1 MYTYAFLPRSEVP
14 PELPEGILGSL
25 SLVNGA
31 YLSAV
36 VELEIQAEQLQSS
49 DEQLMQAVLAHDRV
63 IRELFRRTVVLP
75 LRFGTYFVSRK
86 GLLEHLEARSSE
98 YLQKLANL
106 QGKAEYVLKLTPVEQ
121 SQPSIEADL
130 KGKDYFLAKKQRY
143 QSQAEQQQQQQNELE
158 QLMQAIAEHY
168 PGSVRSEPKDGVE
181 RIYLLASFLSTF
193 TPHHRLPSWQSQCP
207 HWQLTL
213 GEALPP
219 YHFV

>member
-1 MYTYAFLPRSEVP
+1 MYTYAFLPRSEAP

-25 SLVNGA
+25 ALVNGA

-36 VELEIQAEQLQSS
+36 VELELRAEQLQSS

-63 IRELFRRTVVLP
+63 IRELFRQTVVLP
-75 LRFGTYFVSRK
+75 LRFGTYFVSRE

-106 QGKAEYVLKLTPVEQ
+106 QGKAEYVLKLTPVER

-158 QLMQAIAEHY
+158 QLMRAIAEHY

-181 RIYLLASFLSTF
+181 RVYLLASFLSTF
-193 TPHHRLPSWQSQCP
+193 TPHHKLPNWQSQCP
-207 HWQLTL
+207 HWQLNL